1 MHEMTPTTSSPSTMV
16 FTSPRHKRESSEAS
30 DCPSPAVSSPS
41 TPLSATPSLPETE
54 RLREEGGDLGNHS
67 PRAAVASRL
76 GDLAIRGDRLFS
88 TTPHIPHSP
97 LSLSQEHLA
106 AAVRSAHTGVFWPG
120 SRDMPEPGVP
130 IDNGTSPGG
139 PMTDDQSQSQAQPQI
154 QESLLLPP
162 PPPPPPPPSPP
173 RKSSPSVTPSPKK
186 KPTSSPRKKRNQ
198 KRNPPSTSHQRNRR
212 SPPPSTSSAAEDP
225 LTWRDSEITG
235 HDQTDPTDDGYG
247 INGVGFK
254 PTAAMAWM
262 RSQKRRKQVAEW
274 KNREARDERERRI
287 DRRNGGG
294 LDLHS
299 IRNGAI
305 RKKVKFDV

>member
-16 FTSPRHKRESSEAS
+16 FASPRRKRASSEES
-30 DCPSPAVSSPS
+30 ECPSPAVSSPS

-88 TTPHIPHSP
+88 TTPLIPHNP
-97 LSLSQEHLA
+97 IPLSQEHLA

-139 PMTDDQSQSQAQPQI
+139 PTTDDQSQSQAQPQI

-162 PPPPPPPPSPP
+162 PPPPSPP
-173 RKSSPSVTPSPKK
+173 RQNSPSVTPSPKK
-186 KPTSSPRKKRNQ
+186 KPTSSPRKKRN
-198 KRNPPSTSHQRNRR
+198 PPSTSHQRNRR
-212 SPPPSTSSAAEDP
+212 SPPPPASSAAEDP
-225 LTWRDSEITG
+225 LTWHDSEITG
-235 HDQTDPTDDGYG
+235 HDPMDPTDDGYG

-254 PTAAMAWM
+254 PTAATAWM
-262 RSQKRRKQVAEW
+262 RSQKRQKQVAEW
-274 KNREARDERERRI
+274 KNREAREARDKRK

-305 RKKVKFDV
+305 QKKVKFDV